1 MAVLLVGVLLDLE
14 GKEKMDMVESEV
26 EAMVGKADGVVTME
40 VLLDQWTLAV
50 LGVSLAVNGGVA
62 SDFQTVVDFE
72 VVAEVPGE
80 AIDLSGRPR
89 YSSLGNLSGRDRGGS
104 VWIPK
109 PSLVG
114 IATMHSRCLPQEPD
128 SRPKQVPKKP
138 SSLVEKADPSHSMFN
153 RHRKEGWS
161 S

>member
-1 MAVLLVGVLLDLE
+1 MLLVGVLLDRE

-26 EAMVGKADGVVTME
+26 EAMVDKADGVVTTE

-80 AIDLSGRPR
+80 AIDLSRRAR
-89 YSSLGNLSGRDRGGS
+89 YSPLGNLRG
-104 VWIPK
+104 
-109 PSLVG
+109 
-114 IATMHSRCLPQEPD
+114 T
-128 SRPKQVPKKP
+128 
-138 SSLVEKADPSHSMFN
+138 
-153 RHRKEGWS
+153 
-161 S
+161 